1 MIDPLKIDPSK
12 KKSLGRGLSSLLGD
26 DNVLDH
32 PHKTVKDMDITRLA
46 PGPYQPRS
54 HFNEDELV
62 ELSASIKEHGVIQP
76 LLVREESGG
85 RYAIIAGERRWRAAK
100 MAGLTSVPIIV
111 KNVTPSQALELGL
124 IENIQRQD
132 LSPIEEA
139 EGYKRLIEEFKH
151 TQDALAKL
159 LGKSRS
165 HIANLMRLL
174 TLPEDV
180 KTFVADGQLSVG
192 HAKMLVG
199 TENPSALA
207 EQIIADKMNVRSAE
221 IFIKDTS
228 EVKKAKAPRA
238 APFQDPELKII
249 ADHITSRTGL
259 KAQVVPTSQSAGRI
273 VLTYTSLKDVDTF
286 MASLA

>member
-1 MIDPLKIDPSK
+1 MIDPLKIDSSK
-12 KKSLGRGLSSLLGD
+12 KKSLGRGLSSLLGE

-32 PHKTVKDMDITRLA
+32 PHKTVRDMDLARLT

-54 HFNEDELV
+54 HFNEDNLV

-76 LLVREESGG
+76 ILVREESGG

-111 KNVTPSQALELGL
+111 KNVTSSQALELGL

-139 EGYKRLIEEFKH
+139 EGYKRLVEEFKH

-180 KTFVADGQLSVG
+180 KTFIADGQLSVG

-207 EQIIADKMNVRSAE
+207 EQIIAEKMNVRSAE
-221 IFIKDTS
+221 TFIKTTS
-228 EVKKAKAPRA
+228 DVKKAKAPRA
-238 APFQDPELKII
+238 IPFQDPELKII

-259 KAQVVPTSQSAGRI
+259 RAQVVPSSQNSGKI

-286 MASLA
+286 MASLT